1 MLPRGSAGSGLS
13 RRLLGVAVLALTG
26 FVVLALLAAAHQ
38 LSTLDHRA
46 RALVHLTRLPLLDPA
61 MMGVSGLGENY
72 GLIPLITLGVA
83 ALWRPSR
90 RWAVVLPLLMAG
102 TGVLQLVAKW
112 AIDRPRP
119 NLSAWGF
126 PSGHVLSLVVFFG
139 LMTYL
144 LAMSTMT
151 RSRRRLGYVGCSAI
165 VLAVALSRLY
175 LDAHWISD
183 VAGGLTLGLAYLLLT
198 ISLVERLAAG
208 RLAAVV
214 RLDSE
219 AQVQLA
225 DDEGRGADVDPIAE
239 PV

>member
-1 MLPRGSAGSGLS
+1 
-13 RRLLGVAVLALTG
+13 
-26 FVVLALLAAAHQ
+26 
-38 LSTLDHRA
+38 
-46 RALVHLTRLPLLDPA
+46 
-61 MMGVSGLGENY
+61 
-72 GLIPLITLGVA
+72 
-83 ALWRPSR
+83 
-90 RWAVVLPLLMAG
+90 
-102 TGVLQLVAKW
+102 
-112 AIDRPRP
+112 
-119 NLSAWGF
+119 
-126 PSGHVLSLVVFFG
+126 
-139 LMTYL
+139 
-144 LAMSTMT
+144 
-151 RSRRRLGYVGCSAI
+151 
-165 VLAVALSRLY
+165 VLAVAFSRLY

>member
-1 MLPRGSAGSGLS
+1 
-13 RRLLGVAVLALTG
+13 
-26 FVVLALLAAAHQ
+26 
-38 LSTLDHRA
+38 
-46 RALVHLTRLPLLDPA
+46 
-61 MMGVSGLGENY
+61 
-72 GLIPLITLGVA
+72 
-83 ALWRPSR
+83 
-90 RWAVVLPLLMAG
+90 
-102 TGVLQLVAKW
+102 
-112 AIDRPRP
+112 
-119 NLSAWGF
+119 
-126 PSGHVLSLVVFFG
+126 
-139 LMTYL
+139 
-144 LAMSTMT
+144 
-151 RSRRRLGYVGCSAI
+151 VGCSAI